1 MPLPWDLEDWL
12 TNEGDRVVRLVANG
26 QDLTPDDRLL
36 EEVWLLDTEQR
47 NGGVSQ
53 YFANQPER
61 WHELR
66 ALAISQLPSFAVFAT
81 EVDAVLSAAADPYD
95 AITQAGVDLD
105 ALYDGLQR
113 EIVAELRRVIEPSGA
128 HEGAG

>member
-12 TNEGDRVVRLVANG
+12 TDEGDRVVHLAANG
-26 QDLTPDDRLL
+26 EDLTRNDRLL
-36 EEVWLLDTEQR
+36 EEVWRLDTEQR

-53 YFANQPER
+53 YFANQSER

-66 ALAISQLPSFAVFAT
+66 ALAISRLPSFAVFAAK
-81 EVDAVLSAAADPYD
+81 VDAALSAAADPYD
-95 AITQAGVDLD
+95 AVTQSGVDLD

-113 EIVAELRRVIEPSGA
+113 EIIAELRRVIEASGA
-128 HEGAG
+128 G